1 MALTI
6 LSNPLAIAAQRHL
19 ALTEG
24 RYHTSVVR
32 MASGSRIT
40 RASDDPAGLAIS
52 DNMTATIRSM
62 GQAMRNAQD
71 AISLIQIFE
80 GGTTEIDNMLVRIRE
95 LAMHSAN
102 ETLGVQERR
111 MLDNEAQ
118 ELKREIT
125 RIARTTVYADRELLA
140 GESLHLEFQ
149 VGLNNNPERDR
160 IVFDPGDT
168 NLTTDGLKLSDLSIG
183 HKEDAQNSLD
193 LLDQALG
200 RVNELRARIGA
211 SQNRL
216 QSTLNSQGVFLENL
230 SAARSRIRDT
240 DMAEESTANAR
251 EAILRQAGVA
261 VLSQANETPKLALSL
276 LRGSQ

>member
-160 IVFDPGDT
+160 IVFD
-168 NLTTDGLKLSDLSIG
+168 LG